1 MNFCFH
7 SCSFRKEKPM
17 YEGISEPVIKTHG
30 LAKSYGAVHA
40 LKALDI
46 EIPRHSITGF
56 LGANGAGKSTT
67 IKLLL
72 GLLKPTAGSGSIFN
86 MNIVTNSPQ
95 IRRRV
100 GYLSQSPR
108 FYDRM
113 TAREALRFT
122 ARFFFKGPSPEI
134 EKRVN
139 EMLELVELLDRAD
152 RAVGGFS
159 GGERQRLGIAQAQ
172 INYPD
177 LLILDEPA
185 AALDPMG
192 RHAVLNIMERLRKHT
207 TIFYSTHILDDVQ
220 RVSDRVVILHRGEL
234 ISQGPVETLLNG
246 TDGVVYSIV
255 TQGDAAGVQENIT
268 RQPWVSN
275 LSISASNGLTKWH
288 VAVKDEQLANQ
299 ELLRLVLS
307 DRQMNVLQF
316 GREKR
321 ELEQVF
327 MQLVQEE
334 DNGR

>member
-1 MNFCFH
+1 MFDGV
-7 SCSFRKEKPM
+7 R
-17 YEGISEPVIKTHG
+17 EPVIKTHQ
-30 LAKSYGAVHA
+30 LTKNYGAVNA

-46 EIPRHSITGF
+46 EIPRNSITGF

-72 GLLKPTAGSGSIFN
+72 GLLKPTAGSGTIFGLD
-86 MNIVTNSPQ
+86 IIKESPK

-100 GYLSQSPR
+100 GYLSQTPR

-113 TAREALRFT
+113 TAREVLRFT
-122 ARFFFKGPSPEI
+122 AQFFFKGPSVEI
-134 EKRVN
+134 EKRVA
-139 EMLELVELLDRAD
+139 EMLELVELQDKAN

-185 AALDPMG
+185 ASLDPMG
-192 RHAVLNIMERLRKHT
+192 RHAVLQIMERLRKHT

-234 ISQGPVETLLNG
+234 VTQGPVETLLNG
-246 TDGVVYSIV
+246 SDGVIYTLV
-255 TQGDAAGVQENIT
+255 TQGDPSAAQKRLSGM
-268 RQPWVSN
+268 PWVAN
-275 LSISASNGLTKWH
+275 LNVAVVDALAHWS
-288 VAVKDEQLANQ
+288 VAVKDEATANH
-299 ELLRLVLS
+299 ELLRIVLAGGRV
-307 DRQMNVLQF
+307 DVLEF
-316 GREKR
+316 GRQKR
-321 ELEQVF
+321 DLEQVF

-334 DNGR
+334 DNGRK

>member
-1 MNFCFH
+1 MFEH
-7 SCSFRKEKPM
+7 V
-17 YEGISEPVIKTHG
+17 SEPVIKTHG
-30 LAKSYGAVHA
+30 LSKSYGGVHA
-40 LKALDI
+40 LKALDM
-46 EIPRHSITGF
+46 EIPKNSITGF

-72 GLLKPTAGSGSIFN
+72 GLLKPTAGGGTIFGLD
-86 MNIVTNSPQ
+86 IVKESPE

-100 GYLSQSPR
+100 GYLSQIPR

-113 TAREALRFT
+113 TAREVLEFT
-122 ARFFFKGPSPEI
+122 ARFFFKGPAVEI
-134 EKRVN
+134 DKRVT
-139 EMLELVELLDRAD
+139 EMLELVELQDKAG

-185 AALDPMG
+185 ASLDPMG
-192 RHAVLNIMERLRKHT
+192 RHAVLQIMERLRKHT

-234 ISQGPVETLLNG
+234 VTQGPVETLLNG
-246 TDGVVYSIV
+246 SDGIVYTLV
-255 TQGDAAGVQENIT
+255 TQGETATTQGTLA
-268 RQPWVSN
+268 RQSWVASVN
-275 LSISASNGLTKWH
+275 LSLENGLSRWH
-288 VAVKDEQLANQ
+288 VAVKDEQVANHQ
-299 ELLRLVLS
+299 LLRLVLA
-307 DRQMNVLQF
+307 DGRLNVIEF
-316 GREKR
+316 GRQKL

-334 DNGR
+334 DNGRK

>member
-1 MNFCFH
+1 MA
-7 SCSFRKEKPM
+7 SKEKHM
-17 YEGISEPVIKTHG
+17 LEGIQDAVIQTAG
-30 LAKSYGAVHA
+30 LSKSYGSVHA
-40 LKALDI
+40 LKDLSI
-46 EIPRHSITGF
+46 EIPKNSITGF

-72 GLLKPTAGSGSIFN
+72 GLLKPTAGSGTIFGLD
-86 MNIVTNSPQ
+86 IIKNSAE
-95 IRRRV
+95 IRSSV
-100 GYLSQSPR
+100 GYLSQTPR

-113 TAREALRFT
+113 TAREVLRFT
-122 ARFFFKGPSPEI
+122 ARFFFKGPASQI
-134 EKRVN
+134 EERVN
-139 EMLELVELLDRAD
+139 KMLELVDLTDRAD
-152 RAVGGFS
+152 RSVGAFS

-234 ISQGPVETLLNG
+234 VTQGTVETLLNG
-246 TDGVVYSIV
+246 KDGVVFSLT
-255 TQGDAAGVQENIT
+255 TQGDVTAARHRIA
-268 RQPWVSN
+268 RQPWVTNVSVTVTSGIARWGVSVN
-275 LSISASNGLTKWH
+275 
-288 VAVKDEQLANQ
+288 DEHAAQH
-299 ELLRLVLS
+299 ELLRLALADDSLDVLE
-307 DRQMNVLQF
+307 F
-316 GREKR
+316 GRQKR

-334 DNGR
+334 DNGSK

>member
-1 MNFCFH
+1 MF
-7 SCSFRKEKPM
+7 EQM
-17 YEGISEPVIKTHG
+17 SEPVIKTQG
-30 LAKSYGAVHA
+30 LSKSYGDVHA
-40 LKALDI
+40 LKTLDI
-46 EIPRHSITGF
+46 EIPKNSITGF

-72 GLLKPTAGSGSIFN
+72 GLLKPTAGSGTVFGLDI
-86 MNIVTNSPQ
+86 TKDSPN

-100 GYLSQSPR
+100 GYLSQNPR

-113 TAREALRFT
+113 TAREVLRFT
-122 ARFFFKGPSPEI
+122 IHFFFKGPADKI
-134 EKRVN
+134 ENRIT
-139 EMLELVELLDRAD
+139 EMIELVELQDKAD

-192 RHAVLNIMERLRKHT
+192 RHAVLQIMERLRRHT

-220 RVSDRVVILHRGEL
+220 RVSDRVVIVHRGEL
-234 ISQGPVETLLNG
+234 ITQGPVETLLNG
-246 TDGVVYSIV
+246 SNGVVYTLV
-255 TQGDAAGVQENIT
+255 TQGDVTMAKESVSN
-268 RQPWVSN
+268 QPWVSN
-275 LSISASNGLTKWH
+275 LNLSVSNGLTQWH
-288 VAVKDEQLANQ
+288 VAVKDEQAANQ
-299 ELLRLVLS
+299 ALLRLVLANNKV
-307 DRQMNVLQF
+307 NVLQF

-321 ELEQVF
+321 DLEQVF

-334 DNGR
+334 DNGRK